1 MSRLRVL
8 ALTLIAVSHAG
19 CDGTTDRAKPAV
31 SPTGAVARSP
41 AAAPAAPVP
50 PAQATDLDPTAMDE
64 GLRQALA
71 DLRHKFRCNS
81 ISGCK
86 AHAVLT
92 DFGERALPALQNVFH
107 TAPRQAP
114 WRSRTVRIIADMQ
127 LPRARPFLRQVLT
140 DDSDAARAYAVYGL
154 ALLDDRRD
162 QQMMHNYA
170 NAPGIIASAMTRVA
184 AAWGLAYL
192 GDPQYAKR
200 FVALTHEAA
209 AHQLGGATLRWA
221 LQLCRVPRG
230 PSCEGTLVAAARHP
244 SYVVRREV
252 LMSVD
257 GTMRSAP
264 ALVILAADP
273 NINLARRA
281 ERALRK
287 LSGRADVRG
296 GEAWRAWLATQPS
309 GAPSR

>member
-1 MSRLRVL
+1 MSRRTALV
-8 ALTLIAVSHAG
+8 LTLIAAYVGG
-19 CDGTTDRAKPAV
+19 CDGATDRAKPV
-31 SPTGAVARSP
+31 VRRSGAGVRSP
-41 AAAPAAPVP
+41 AAPVAAAVP

-64 GLRQALA
+64 GLRQALV
-71 DLRHKFRCNS
+71 DLRDKFRCNS

-92 DFGERALPALQNVFH
+92 GFGERALPALQNVFH
-107 TAPRQAP
+107 TAPRQAQ

-127 LPRARPFLRQVLT
+127 VPQARSFLRQVLT
-140 DDSDAARAYAVYGL
+140 DDSDSARAYAVYGL

-170 NAPGIIASAMTRVA
+170 DAPGIIASAMTRVA

-192 GDPQYAKR
+192 GDSAYAKR

-221 LQLCRVPRG
+221 LQLCRVPHG
-230 PSCEGTLVAAARHP
+230 PPCEGTLEAAARHP

-252 LMSVD
+252 LTSVD

-273 NINLARRA
+273 NVNLARRA

-296 GEAWRAWLATQPS
+296 GPAWRAWLAARPSARPTQ
-309 GAPSR
+309 